1 MQICM
6 DLRHSKRV
14 FGSAA
19 LAGYLFV
26 VGLLLLFRAPLE
38 VILGVSV
45 FLAISTFG
53 LIRGWPPRSA
63 QPRFGRRG
71 RQAGMI
77 IREDRNPGK
86 SLLSGRIEGH

>member
-14 FGSAA
+14 FGLSA
-19 LAGYLFV
+19 LTGYLLV
-26 VGLLLLFRAPLE
+26 AGLLLLFRAPVK
-38 VILGVSV
+38 VILEVSV

-53 LIRGWPPRSA
+53 LIRGWPPRSP

-71 RQAGMI
+71 RRAGVI

-86 SLLSGRIEGH
+86 SLPSGRIEGH